1 MAVAAMS
8 FASVGG
14 SQLRNCCPQ
23 PMSSLRARQTPN
35 LGLSNGLGRALPKNS
50 GFLAL
55 PNRNRACAARRVTAA
70 SASLSPAAAFP
81 APLPQNAEQAKLIES
96 ISKGLN
102 ALRGVIRLARQ
113 CLKAV
118 KLGTAAIAAAAQ
130 GPALL
135 AGGGS
140 GVMLSASLGLAGTLP
155 LIGGAVASFIKMY
168 LLLLFL
174 RVLLTWFPNIEWDGQ
189 PWVTLRQ
196 ITDPYLNVFRNMI
209 PPVGGQIDFTPIIG
223 FLVLQFLVQV
233 LEDTVLEDDV

>member
-1 MAVAAMS
+1 M
-8 FASVGG
+8 
-14 SQLRNCCPQ
+14 
-23 PMSSLRARQTPN
+23 
-35 LGLSNGLGRALPKNS
+35 
-50 GFLAL
+50 
-55 PNRNRACAARRVTAA
+55 
-70 SASLSPAAAFP
+70 
-81 APLPQNAEQAKLIES
+81 AKLIES

-155 LIGGAVASFIKMY
+155 LIGGSVASFIKMY

-174 RVLLTWFPNIEWDGQ
+174 RVLLTWFPNIECFEVRWLVDQYPPKVVQYVEGSARFDVDLRRVGAQDASAVFILANVHASDRDAEDGLQ
-189 PWVTLRQ
+189 ILRYQSLRQ
-196 ITDPYLNVFRNMI
+196 FCGPGLRIVMQLLQPENADPAMFADGDTQVREGGHRN
-209 PPVGGQIDFTPIIG
+209 P
-223 FLVLQFLVQV
+223 
-233 LEDTVLEDDV
+233 